1 MFEELIYVSHV
12 YRQTRT
18 GVNWR
23 AAVLGEQRLGAA
35 DFCPGAQFI
44 SHVRSVRPRSSG
56 GIRVDLFFD
65 PPEWFPI
72 PVSREVSSVPGLETP
87 VEFQLAGAGDGRS
100 LVSRLRW
107 ALSRAKEEIGLSADI
122 RESRICESPSSAIVQ
137 SAWASLS

>member
-1 MFEELIYVSHV
+1 MSERSWGTKIG
-12 YRQTRT
+12 RR
-18 GVNWR
+18 GV
-23 AAVLGEQRLGAA
+23 
-35 DFCPGAQFI
+35 
-44 SHVRSVRPRSSG
+44 
-56 GIRVDLFFD
+56 
-65 PPEWFPI
+65 PI

-137 SAWASLS
+137 SAMADYRKPLTMGTLKDERRDWVKRRYT